1 MIRDTGKNGKEYIL
15 RFDMTAIAG
24 IREEFGEYTAGL
36 KKLTTGD
43 DIDAVTKIFA
53 ILANAGAEYLAEEQ
67 GLPEPEKITGE
78 GLLTKHSS
86 FGRLKGIMKAIDEA
100 IRDGNRMM
108 SAEEEDEE
116 IRDGYLKE
124 LNESGKN

>member
-1 MIRDTGKNGKEYIL
+1 MRSLLSRKSVTSAVL
-15 RFDMTAIAG
+15 RAG
-24 IREEFGEYTAGL
+24 R
-36 KKLTTGD
+36 
-43 DIDAVTKIFA
+43 V
-53 ILANAGAEYLAEEQ
+53 
-67 GLPEPEKITGE
+67 PEPEKITGE

-124 LNESGKN
+124 LNETGKN